1 MNIDSLGGRRIE
13 QLIEGGLVKKI
24 PDLYRFDPDDLKQ
37 PEGFGEK
44 SARKLLHA
52 IEGSKKGSF
61 DRFLYALGIRHVGQ
75 HVAQL
80 LAREF
85 GDLDSQ
91 IETSMD
97 ALTSVREIGDEIA
110 ESIRHFYEA
119 DENKKMLG
127 ELKELGVQHQ
137 NHQRES
143 V

>member
-24 PDLYRFDPDDLKQ
+24 PDLYRFDP
-37 PEGFGEK
+37 
-44 SARKLLHA
+44 
-52 IEGSKKGSF
+52 
-61 DRFLYALGIRHVGQ
+61 
-75 HVAQL
+75 
-80 LAREF
+80 
-85 GDLDSQ
+85 
-91 IETSMD
+91 D